1 MVSALTFLLFLL
13 INMSSVDEIS
23 VPLKSHDMLIKV
35 SPLVTA
41 HWTEIKSPALM
52 DSSPNENGMICGKTA
67 DLSQKQKRVMKR
79 SFLKY
84 QNAHNIKLLKA
95 NH

>member
-1 MVSALTFLLFLL
+1 MVKALTFLLFLL
-13 INMSSVDEIS
+13 INISSVDKIS
-23 VPLKSHDMLIKV
+23 VPLKSHDMLIGV

-67 DLSQKQKRVMKR
+67 ELSQKRQRGDEKE
-79 SFLKY
+79 F
-84 QNAHNIKLLKA
+84 
-95 NH
+95 